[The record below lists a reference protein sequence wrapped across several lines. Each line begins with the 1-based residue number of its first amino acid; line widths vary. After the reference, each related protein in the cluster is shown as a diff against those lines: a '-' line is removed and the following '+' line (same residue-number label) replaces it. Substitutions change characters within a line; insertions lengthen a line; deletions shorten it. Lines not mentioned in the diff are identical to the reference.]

1 MARKKMTDG
10 ELWDRMS
17 GESVKNYEYFCAYR
31 DMRYTPANHPDDI
44 PKLGTNPER
53 SLRRLGKKLNRNFKT
68 LGDLSKRFDW
78 VARCDAY
85 DLYILRIQR
94 DRNEAKIFKM
104 WENHAAVGEQL
115 IKRAMRRLLSL
126 TDDEIA
132 AADVVRMM
140 DIGVKI
146 ERLSRGDIR
155 DANDTPPQDNSGDT
169 DEIKQMDVEIL
180 INEIRRETQSG
191 DSVIDE

>member
-1 MARKKMTDG
+1 M
-10 ELWDRMS
+10 LWDRMS

-68 LGDLSKRFDW
+68 LGDLSKRFNW
-78 VARCDAY
+78 VSRCDAY
-85 DLYILRIQR
+85 DLYILRRQR
-94 DRNEAKIFKM
+94 DKNEVKILKM
-104 WENHAAVGEQL
+104 MENHAAVGEQL
-115 IKRAMRRLLSL
+115 IKRATRRLLSL
-126 TDDEIA
+126 ADDEIA

-146 ERLSRGDIR
+146 ERLSRGDMR
-155 DANDTPPQDNSGDT
+155 DADHAQSQNDHNFGDT
-169 DEIKQMDVEIL
+169 DETSRTDVESL

-191 DSVIDE
+191 DRIIDE

>member
-10 ELWDRMS
+10 ELWDRMP

-31 DMRYTPANHPDDI
+31 DMRYTPAANPDDI

-68 LGDLSKRFDW
+68 LGDLSKRFNW
-78 VARCDAY
+78 VSRCDAY
-85 DLYILRIQR
+85 DLYILRRQR
-94 DRNEAKIFKM
+94 DKNEVKILKM
-104 WENHAAVGEQL
+104 RENHAAVGEQL
-115 IKRAMRRLLSL
+115 IKRATRRLLSL
-126 TDDEIA
+126 ADDEIA

-146 ERLSRGDIR
+146 ERLSRGESTEKQEISGNV
-155 DANDTPPQDNSGDT
+155 AVTPDLPDLSALS
-169 DEIKQMDVEIL
+169 DEEIESYERIL
-180 INEIRRETQSG
+180 DKLYPRP
-191 DSVIDE
+191 DD